1 MHELDELERSKG
13 AKDLKGTINTKL
25 LPFMQLITKKT
36 IP

>member
-13 AKDLKGTINTKL
+13 AKDLKGTMNAKL
-25 LPFMQLITKKT
+25 LPFVQLFTKKT